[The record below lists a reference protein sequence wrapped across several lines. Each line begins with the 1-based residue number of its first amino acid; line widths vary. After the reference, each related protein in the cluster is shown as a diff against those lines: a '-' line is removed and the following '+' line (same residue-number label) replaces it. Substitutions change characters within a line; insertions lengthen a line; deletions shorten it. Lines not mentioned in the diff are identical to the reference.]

1 MPVDVAPL
9 GAPEGRLQPQY
20 DATQEQAVLDA
31 RPCQDRCV
39 RVIEVVIEPGR
50 PIEQFGSVGAHH
62 LGNVRFAG
70 DGGWALLSLGPGSHL
85 GRHRALLDQLF
96 VVLDGSGWVAG
107 DDGTRTPLQAGQ
119 AALWTA
125 GEEHESGS
133 TDGMR
138 VAVLEA
144 TAIVV
149 P

>member
-1 MPVDVAPL
+1 M
-9 GAPEGRLQPQY
+9 
-20 DATQEQAVLDA
+20 
-31 RPCQDRCV
+31 
-39 RVIEVVIEPGR
+39 RVIEVASEPGR

-62 LGNVRFAG
+62 LGNARFSG

-96 VVLDGSGWVAG
+96 VVLDGSGWAAG
-107 DDGTRTPLQAGQ
+107 GDETRRPLQTGQ

-125 GEEHESGS
+125 GEEHEAGS

-144 TAIVV
+144 TSIVV